1 MCGVCGM
8 AGGSERERISFV
20 TASTETLSHR
30 GPDAVGIKVL
40 DGAVLGHTRLRI
52 LDLSEAADQPMSC
65 RNGTLWC
72 SYNGEVYNFHDLHRE
87 LSAAGHRFETS
98 SDTEVV
104 LRGFDEWGTR
114 VFSRLRGM
122 FAVAVWDN
130 RTRTL
135 VVARDG
141 LGIKPMYYRPLADS
155 VAFASELRGLR
166 RSGDRLDALSVSRY
180 LRLGWVPGPRTIVEG
195 IFELLPGNLLRW
207 QAGRTTV
214 ESWTVPEPN
223 SPSGTSAS
231 EVAEAMAEAV
241 AVHLVSDVPL
251 GVFLSAGVDSAL
263 VATLAARAGGR
274 LRSFT
279 VGFPGPKDETP
290 AAAALA
296 RRLGLPHDTV
306 PVSGQEVTGSID
318 RIVADLDQ
326 PSVDGV
332 NSWVISKAVREAG
345 ITVALSGL
353 GGDEIF
359 GSYSTFWHV
368 PRLARLGAAARHAPP
383 KLREGLPFLAA
394 ALPGFAHSRQRRALE
409 AVAKGGSN
417 AAYAAVRG
425 PLGEGDLEWLRG
437 APTEQVD
444 LGIVE
449 SEDVGELEVSNYLP
463 FQLLRD
469 TDAMSMAHSLEIR
482 VPLLDSTVVSL
493 ADALRRSH
501 PAAPG
506 GVKPLVAVAVD
517 PQLKEVAL
525 RPKATFTLP
534 FDRWLREELA
544 DWSAEAITAVSHQGL
559 GLRTDRLET
568 FRRGFLAG
576 HVNWRAVWVL
586 AVLGCWINEAG
597 LG

>member
-20 TASTETLSHR
+20 TASTATLSHR
-30 GPDAVGIKVL
+30 GPDAEGMKVI

-72 SYNGEVYNFHDLHRE
+72 SYNGEVYNFHDLHCE
-87 LSAAGHRFETS
+87 LTAAGHRFETT

-114 VFSRLRGM
+114 IFSRLRGM

-135 VVARDG
+135 VLARDG
-141 LGIKPMYYRPLADS
+141 LGIKPMYYRPLADA
-155 VAFASELRGLR
+155 VAFASEVRGLR
-166 RSGDRLDALSVSRY
+166 RSGDRLDSLSVSRY

-195 IFELLPGNLLRW
+195 IFELLPGTLLRW

-214 ESWTVPEPN
+214 ESWTVSETN
-223 SPSGTSAS
+223 SPRGTSAP
-231 EVAEAMAEAV
+231 EVAEALAEAV
-241 AVHLVSDVPL
+241 AMHLVSDVPV

-290 AAAALA
+290 GAAALA

-306 PVSGQEVTGSID
+306 PVSGPEVTGSID
-318 RIVADLDQ
+318 RIVGDLDQ

-383 KLREGLPFLAA
+383 KLREGLPGLSAV
-394 ALPGFAHSRQRRALE
+394 LPRFAHSRQRRALE
-409 AVAKGGSN
+409 AVAKGGSDT
-417 AAYAAVRG
+417 AYAAVRG
-425 PLGEGDLEWLRG
+425 PLGEGELAWLRG
-437 APTEQVD
+437 GPTEQVD
-444 LGIVE
+444 LGIVK
-449 SEDVGELEVSNYLP
+449 SEDVGELEASNYLP

-482 VPLLDSTVVSL
+482 VPLLDSTVVSFGN
-493 ADALRRSH
+493 ALRRSH

-506 GVKPLVAVAVD
+506 GVKTLVAEAVD

-534 FDRWLREELA
+534 FDTWLREELA
-544 DWSAEAITAVSHQGL
+544 DWSAEAMTAVSYQGL
-559 GLRTDRLET
+559 GLRTDHVET
-568 FRRGFLAG
+568 FRRRFVAG
-576 HVNWRAVWVL
+576 HVNWRAVWNL
-586 AVLGCWINEAG
+586 AVLGCWINKAG

>member
-1 MCGVCGM
+1 MK
-8 AGGSERERISFV
+8 RISFV

-30 GPDAVGIKVL
+30 GPDAVGIEVL

-72 SYNGEVYNFHDLHRE
+72 SYNGEVYNFHDLRRE

-104 LRGFDEWGTR
+104 LRGFDEWGTQ

-122 FAVAVWDN
+122 FAAAVWDN

-135 VVARDG
+135 VLARDR
-141 LGIKPMYYRPLADS
+141 LGIKPMYYRLLADS
-155 VAFASELRGLR
+155 VAFASEVRSLR
-166 RSGDRLDALSVSRY
+166 RSGDRLDSLSVSRY

-207 QAGRTTV
+207 QAGRATV

-223 SPSGTSAS
+223 LSRETSAP
-231 EVAEAMAEAV
+231 EVAEAMGEAV
-241 AVHLVSDVPL
+241 AMHLLSDVPV
-251 GVFLSAGVDSAL
+251 GVFLSAGVDSAF

-274 LRSFT
+274 LRTFT
-279 VGFPGPKDETP
+279 VGFSGPKDETLG
-290 AAAALA
+290 AAALA

-318 RIVADLDQ
+318 RIVGDLDQ

-368 PRLARLGAAARHAPP
+368 PRLARMGAAARHAPSG
-383 KLREGLPFLAA
+383 LRERLPVLAGA
-394 ALPGFAHSRQRRALE
+394 VPGFAHSRQRRALE
-409 AVAKGGSN
+409 AVATGRSDT
-417 AAYAAVRG
+417 AYAAVRG
-425 PLGEGDLEWLRG
+425 PLGEAELAWLRG
-437 APTEQVD
+437 APTEEVD
-444 LGIVE
+444 LGVVE
-449 SEDVGELEVSNYLP
+449 SEDVGELELSNYLP

-482 VPLLDSTVVSL
+482 VPLLDSTVVSFGN
-493 ADALRRSH
+493 ALRRAH
-501 PAAPG
+501 PAVPG
-506 GVKPLVAVAVD
+506 GVKPLVAEAVD

-544 DWSAEAITAVSHQGL
+544 DWSAEAITAVSYQGL

-568 FRRGFLAG
+568 FRQRFVAG
-576 HVNWRAVWVL
+576 HVNWRAVWNL
-586 AVLGCWINEAG
+586 AVLGCWIKKEG

>member
-8 AGGSERERISFV
+8 AGGSEGERISFV
-20 TASTETLSHR
+20 MASNATLSHR
-30 GPDAVGIKVL
+30 GPDAEGMKVL

-52 LDLSEAADQPMSC
+52 LDLSEAGDQPMSC

-72 SYNGEVYNFHDLHRE
+72 SYNGEIYNFRDLRCE
-87 LSAAGHRFETS
+87 LSAAGHHFKTS

-104 LRGFDEWGTR
+104 LKGFDEWGTQ

-122 FAVAVWDN
+122 FAVAIWDN
-130 RTRTL
+130 LTRTL
-135 VVARDG
+135 MLARDG
-141 LGIKPMYYRPLADS
+141 LGIKPMYYRPLVDA
-155 VAFASELRGLR
+155 VAFASEMRSLR
-166 RSGDRLDALSVSRY
+166 RSGDRLDSVSVSRY

-195 IFELLPGNLLRW
+195 IFELLPGTLLRW

-223 SPSGTSAS
+223 QSRGTSAS
-231 EVAEAMAEAV
+231 EVAEVMAEAV
-241 AVHLVSDVPL
+241 AMHLVSDVPV

-279 VGFPGPKDETP
+279 VGFPGLKDETP

-306 PVSGQEVTGSID
+306 TVSGAEVTGSID
-318 RIVADLDQ
+318 RIVGDLDQ

-353 GGDEIF
+353 GGDEIL

-368 PRLARLGAAARHAPP
+368 PRLVRLGAAARRAPP
-383 KLREGLPFLAA
+383 KLREGLPVLSAA
-394 ALPGFAHSRQRRALE
+394 FPGFAHSRQRRALE
-409 AVAKGGSN
+409 AVARGGSDT
-417 AAYAAVRG
+417 AYAAVRG
-425 PLGEGDLEWLRG
+425 PLGEGELAWLRG
-437 APTEQVD
+437 VPTEQVD
-444 LGIVE
+444 LGVVG
-449 SEDVGELEVSNYLP
+449 SEDVGELELSNYLP

-493 ADALRRSH
+493 AGGLRRSH

-506 GVKPLVAVAVD
+506 GVKPLVAEAVD

-525 RPKATFTLP
+525 RPKGTFTLP
-534 FDRWLREELA
+534 FDRWLREGLA
-544 DWSAEAITAVSHQGL
+544 DWSAEALTAVSHQGL

-568 FRRGFLAG
+568 FRRRFVAG
-576 HVNWRAVWVL
+576 HVDWRAVWNL
-586 AVLGCWINEAG
+586 AVLGCWINKAG